1 MAGKGTLIFQNAF
14 IVNDLEEACAKW
26 ARSMGIGPFISLG
39 ELDLPNIRYRVE
51 PGELKLKAALAA
63 SGDIQVEMIQPL
75 HDHPSVYRDYYP
87 TGQEGFHH
95 IGVLTDDLA
104 ASIAQYEALGHGI
117 VCSGGDPA
125 GTEIAYMDTWG
136 AAHCL
141 TELIRPAD
149 SYLDM
154 TKMLQVEAANWDG
167 KTVFIDNG

>member
-1 MAGKGTLIFQNAF
+1 MGNTVIFQNAF
-14 IVNDLEEACAKW
+14 IVNDLEVGIDRWVKA
-26 ARSMGIGPFISLG
+26 MGVGPFIVLDNI
-39 ELDLPNIRYRVE
+39 DLPNIVYRGE
-51 PGELKLKAALAA
+51 PGELKLRAALAA
-63 SGDIQVEMIQPL
+63 SGNMQVEMIQPL

-104 ASIAQYEALGHGI
+104 ASVANYESRGHAT

-125 GTEIAYMDTWG
+125 GTEIAYMDTWD

-149 SYLDM
+149 SYLEM
-154 TKMLQVEAANWDG
+154 NKMLQDAAAKWDG
-167 KTVFIDNG
+167 VQQTVSM